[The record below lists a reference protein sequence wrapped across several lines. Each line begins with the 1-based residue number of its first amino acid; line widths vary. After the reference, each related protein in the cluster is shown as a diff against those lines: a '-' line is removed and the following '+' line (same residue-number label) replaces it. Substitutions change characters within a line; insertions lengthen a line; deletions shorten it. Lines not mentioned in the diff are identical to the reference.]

1 MNIIE
6 KKLREGLRK
15 IMINYKNCIYV
26 LTNPLYAGY
35 VKIGYASDL
44 NSRLAS
50 LNTGMLQNFEVYCLY
65 ETDVKNSDL
74 EFHKI
79 ITDLVPILRAKVVNG
94 QKVQDKEFFKFDPE
108 QVYDLLQHIAKMTNT
123 ENKLYKI
130 KEEKPIESKVLKTQK
145 KQKRLNFTP
154 QPKSYQIGTTTH
166 EFISWKESLTNHSE
180 KIIETIGFE
189 EFKSKVLNLKLSER
203 KSKRKIFA
211 EIEEEMRGFDFYK
224 FKEGEL
230 YLLTNYSAEC
240 IKKINEL
247 LNEMFPDMKLIY
259 KY

>member
-1 MNIIE
+1 MN
-6 KKLREGLRK
+6 
-15 IMINYKNCIYV
+15 NYKNCIYV

-35 VKIGYASDL
+35 VKIGYATDL
-44 NSRLAS
+44 NARLAS
-50 LNTGMLQNFEVYCLY
+50 LNTGMLQNFKVYCVY
-65 ETDVKNSDL
+65 QTDVKNSDL

-94 QKVQDKEFFKFDPE
+94 QKIQDKEFFKFEPE
-108 QVYDLLQHIAKMTNT
+108 QVYVLFLHIAKMTNT
-123 ENKLYKI
+123 EDKLHKIQEENK
-130 KEEKPIESKVLKTQK
+130 EKSSTIQK
-145 KQKRLNFTP
+145 KQKHTP
-154 QPKSYQIGTTTH
+154 QPKSYQIGINTYK
-166 EFISWKESLTNHSE
+166 FISWKESLVNHCE
-180 KIIETIGFE
+180 KIIETVGFD

-211 EIEEEMRGFDFYK
+211 ETEEEMRGFDFYK

-240 IKKINEL
+240 IKKINES

-259 KY
+259 NY

>member
-1 MNIIE
+1 MIKRE
-6 KKLREGLRK
+6 KKR
-15 IMINYKNCIYV
+15 MNNYKNCIYV

-35 VKIGYASDL
+35 VKIGYATDL
-44 NSRLAS
+44 NARLAS
-50 LNTGMLQNFEVYCLY
+50 LNTGMLQNFKVYCVY
-65 ETDVKNSDL
+65 QTDIKNSDL

-94 QKVQDKEFFKFDPE
+94 QKIQDKEFFKFEPE
-108 QVYDLLQHIAKMTNT
+108 QVYDLFSHIAKMTNT
-123 ENKLYKI
+123 EDKLHKI
-130 KEEKPIESKVLKTQK
+130 KEEKQIESKVLKTQK
-145 KQKRLNFTP
+145 KQKRLNFTL
-154 QPKSYQIGTTTH
+154 QQKSYQIGTITYK
-166 EFISWKESLTNHSE
+166 FKSWKESLTNHCE

-211 EIEEEMRGFDFYK
+211 EMEEEMRGFDFYK
-224 FKEGEL
+224 FTEGEL

-247 LNEMFPDMKLIY
+247 LNDLFSDMKLTY